1 MHGVLSDI
9 GQAIYELHEGLTSDL
24 PHSEAGWINRRRF
37 ENAEARIKAAR
48 ETILAALTP
57 SPLPAT
63 QEDAE
68 RSGVVTQEEV
78 DAALAKFD
86 GGLRRQSDER
96 NARGYTTFYH
106 PKDSMRE
113 VLEDFYARRKS
124 TPQRQEYDGEAVR
137 EALKEAYDF
146 IASQFRDP
154 SLEAEG
160 EWLDKEARPII
171 AKISA
176 ALAHPAQATPSAVSG
191 DAGEGFDREWCITM
205 AKKEAGH
212 DIGAGVVAIDPSFPE
227 QEGGE

>member
-1 MHGVLSDI
+1 MVTDNNTDG
-9 GQAIYELHEGLTSDL
+9 
-24 PHSEAGWINRRRF
+24 
-37 ENAEARIKAAR
+37 
-48 ETILAALTP
+48 AALLPVTQDGINAKDEWLIFQSWWKRQRPGDPVP
-57 SPLPAT
+57 SPASLIFDAWMQSARHRIAT

-137 EALKEAYDF
+137 EALAHARDGLQRICARKYQVDASTLWVDMVDDMDAFAQEA
-146 IASQFRDP
+146 
-154 SLEAEG
+154 
-160 EWLDKEARPII
+160 LDRSNIR
-171 AKISA
+171 
-176 ALAHPAQATPSAVSG
+176 ALAHPAQARDELPK
-191 DAGEGFDREWCITM
+191 GESNGN
-205 AKKEAGH
+205 
-212 DIGAGVVAIDPSFPE
+212 
-227 QEGGE
+227 